1 MNRMMHTL
9 VVCVATLLSATVLMG
24 RSGGAPVP
32 SAGVP
37 TDMGGR
43 DCAACHRPA
52 AANSDS
58 SGRLSLL
65 LDAMTYRP
73 GVKQTIRVRLEH
85 PEARRWGFQLTA
97 RPTSDTTRMAGSFTP
112 TASVAVSCDPTG
124 TAPCGGS
131 REFATHNVESTRNG
145 TTGSVTWDVEWTPPA
160 NEVGEITLFVAGN
173 AADGTGS
180 NANDRI
186 YTTTVKLAAEG
197 ACNLARRPT
206 LRNLANA
213 GSFSTTLAPNA
224 FASVFGSDFEVAG
237 RSRAAGTGDF
247 VNGAFPMQLAVA
259 VLRLATSSRT
269 RLTSRSR
276 RSPRRVR
283 YRCSSS

>member
-85 PEARRWGFQLTA
+85 PEARRWGLQLYA
-97 RPTSDTTRMAGSFTP
+97 HR
-112 TASVAVSCDPTG
+112 
-124 TAPCGGS
+124 
-131 REFATHNVESTRNG
+131 
-145 TTGSVTWDVEWTPPA
+145 
-160 NEVGEITLFVAGN
+160 
-173 AADGTGS
+173 
-180 NANDRI
+180 
-186 YTTTVKLAAEG
+186 
-197 ACNLARRPT
+197 
-206 LRNLANA
+206 
-213 GSFSTTLAPNA
+213 
-224 FASVFGSDFEVAG
+224 
-237 RSRAAGTGDF
+237 
-247 VNGAFPMQLAVA
+247 
-259 VLRLATSSRT
+259 
-269 RLTSRSR
+269 
-276 RSPRRVR
+276 
-283 YRCSSS
+283 